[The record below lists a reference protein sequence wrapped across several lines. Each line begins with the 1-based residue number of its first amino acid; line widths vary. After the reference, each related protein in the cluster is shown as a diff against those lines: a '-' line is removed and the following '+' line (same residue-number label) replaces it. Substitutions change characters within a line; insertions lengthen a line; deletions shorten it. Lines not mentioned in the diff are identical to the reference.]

1 MEIGAPLM
9 EIGGSITRE
18 NVQLGAALAFGSVH
32 GFRFFDRVAVYLYDA
47 SRQAFPGTARIGS
60 R

>member
-1 MEIGAPLM
+1 M
-9 EIGGSITRE
+9 EIGGIITRE
-18 NVQLGAALAFGSVH
+18 NVHPGAARAFGSTDR
-32 GFRFFDRVAVYLYDA
+32 GRYFDRVAVYLYDA